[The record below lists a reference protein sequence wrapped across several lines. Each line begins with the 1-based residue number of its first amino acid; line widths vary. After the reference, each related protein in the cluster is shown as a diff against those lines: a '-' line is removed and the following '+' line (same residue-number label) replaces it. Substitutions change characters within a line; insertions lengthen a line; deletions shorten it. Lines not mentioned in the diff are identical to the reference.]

1 MKIGVVCYPTY
12 GGSGVLATELGA
24 SLASRGHEV
33 HFVSYEPPCRLQG
46 FGTGVRHHEVQVS
59 TYPLFKYPPYLLS
72 LAGKMAQVAEVEGL
86 DLFHVHY
93 ALPHTISAC
102 IARSVMERRE
112 MPILTTLHGTDI
124 TLVGAQ
130 PVFLPMVRF
139 ALKDSDGVTAVS
151 RSLAE
156 ETRKTFRYE
165 GEIRVIPNFVDPARF
180 RPGAGEGLEED
191 LAGPGEGVLVHV
203 SNFRP
208 VKNTV
213 EVIRIFAGVNR
224 EVPSRLLMVG
234 DGPDLPFCRDEAE
247 RLGVA
252 RRVRF
257 LAETPQVERYLARG
271 DLFLLPSWK
280 ESFGLTAL
288 EALASGVPVVA
299 SRVGGLPEV
308 VRHGETGFLLEP
320 GDREGMVGA
329 CLELLRDGEKRRDF
343 GERARRDVL
352 ERFHPDRIVPMYE
365 EVYLELLQGRRP

>member
-1 MKIGVVCYPTY
+1 MKIGVVCYPTF

-24 SLASRGHEV
+24 SLARRGHQV

-46 FGTGVRHHEVQVS
+46 FGTGVHHHEVQVS
-59 TYPLFKYPPYLLS
+59 SYPLFKYPPYLLS
-72 LAGKMAQVAEVEGL
+72 LAGKMAQVAAAEDL

-102 IARSVMERRE
+102 IARAVMERRE

-130 PVFLPMVRF
+130 PVFMPMVRF

-156 ETRKTFRYE
+156 ETRKTFGFR
-165 GEIRVIPNFVDPARF
+165 GEIRVIPNYVDPERF
-180 RPGAGEGLEED
+180 RPGACGDLRKE
-191 LAGPGEGVLVHV
+191 LAGPGERILVHV

-213 EVIRIFAGVNR
+213 EVVRIFAGLAER
-224 EVPSRLLMVG
+224 IPARLLMVG

-252 RRVRF
+252 GRVSF
-257 LAETPQVERYLARG
+257 LAETPQVERYLACG

-288 EALASGVPVVA
+288 EALSCGVPVVA

-308 VRHGETGFLLEP
+308 VRHGRTGFLVEP
-320 GDREGMVGA
+320 GEKDRFLEA
-329 CLELLRDGEKRRDF
+329 CLELLEDEEKRRAF
-343 GERARRDVL
+343 GARGREDVL
-352 ERFHPDRIVPMYE
+352 EHFCPDRIVPLYE
-365 EVYLELLQGRRP
+365 KAYRDLLGG

>member
-1 MKIGVVCYPTY
+1 VKIGVVCYPTF
-12 GGSGVLATELGA
+12 GGSGVLATELGSA
-24 SLASRGHEV
+24 LASRGHEV
-33 HFVSYEPPCRLQG
+33 HFVSYEPPCRLMG
-46 FGTGVRHHEVQVS
+46 FGMGVRHHEVQVS

-72 LAGKMAQVAEVEGL
+72 LAGKMAQVAAAEGL

-102 IARSVMERRE
+102 IARAVMDKKD

-124 TLVGAQ
+124 TLVGSQ

-139 ALKDSDGVTAVS
+139 ALRDSDGVTAVS
-151 RSLAE
+151 ESLAA
-156 ETRKTFRYE
+156 ETRKTFGFE
-165 GEIRVIPNFVDPARF
+165 GEIRVIPNFVDPGRF
-180 RPGAGEGLEED
+180 HPGACGTLRRE
-191 LAGPGEGVLVHV
+191 LAGEEEKVLVHV

-213 EVIRIFAGVNR
+213 EVVRIFAGVAAR
-224 EVPSRLLMVG
+224 LPARLLMVG

-247 RLGVA
+247 RLGVSD
-252 RRVRF
+252 RVRF
-257 LAETPQVERYLARG
+257 LAETPQVERYLACG

-308 VRHGETGFLLEP
+308 VRHGETGFLADP
-320 GDREGMVGA
+320 GKREEMVDA
-329 CLELLRDGEKRRDF
+329 CLELLGDEEKRRAF
-343 GERARRDVL
+343 ARSAREDVL
-352 ERFHPDRIVPMYE
+352 ERFTPERIVPLYE
-365 EVYLELLQGRRP
+365 KTYADLLEG